1 MSNFA
6 HAAEA
11 LVSGDAEL
19 AALEALAE
27 TSGTRGFLESVLKG
41 RHFAGRTALVTSFG
55 AESAVLL
62 HLVAGIDARTPV
74 IFLETGKLF
83 PETLA
88 YRDLLVERLGL
99 EDVRSVAP
107 DAAALLAA
115 DPAGDLW
122 RRDPDLCCRLRKVEP
137 LARALEGFAAWING
151 RKRFQSEGRS
161 RLPLVERE
169 GGRIKLNPLANW
181 SADDIARYF
190 AAHRLPRHPL
200 EAQGYRSIG
209 CAPCTS
215 PTDTDEDARAGRWR
229 GTDKTE
235 CGIHFDGTKFV
246 RKQPA

>member
-1 MSNFA
+1 MSNLT

-27 TSGTRGFLESVLKG
+27 TTDTRGFLEAVLAG

-62 HLVAGIDARTPV
+62 HLVAGIDGATPV

-88 YRDLLVERLGL
+88 YRDRLIERLGL
-99 EDVRSVAP
+99 EDARSVQP

-137 LARALEGFAAWING
+137 LAKALQGFAAWING
-151 RKRFQSEGRS
+151 RKRYQSEGRS

-181 SADDIARYF
+181 SAEGIARYF

-200 EAQGYRSIG
+200 EGQGYRSIG
-209 CAPCTS
+209 CEPCTTPSS
-215 PTDTDEDARAGRWR
+215 PDEDGRAGRWR
-229 GTDKTE
+229 GSEKTE
-235 CGIHFDGTKFV
+235 CGIHFDGMKLV

>member
-11 LVSGDAEL
+11 LVEGDAEL

-27 TSGTRGFLESVLKG
+27 SSDTRGFLEGVLKG
-41 RHFAGRTALVTSFG
+41 RPFAGRTALVTSFG

-62 HLVAGIDARTPV
+62 HLVAGIDRATPV

-88 YRDLLVERLGL
+88 YRDLLAERLGL
-99 EDVRSVAP
+99 EDVRSVEP
-107 DAAALLAA
+107 DAAALRAA

-151 RKRFQSEGRS
+151 RKRYQSEGRS

-169 GGRIKLNPLANW
+169 GGRIKLNPLAGW
-181 SADDIARYF
+181 GEGEIARYF

-200 EAQGYRSIG
+200 VAEGYRSIG
-209 CAPCTS
+209 CAPCTT
-215 PTDTDEDARAGRWR
+215 PAGADEDARAGRWR
-229 GTDKTE
+229 GTEKTE
-235 CGIHFDGTKFV
+235 CGIHF
-246 RKQPA
+246 PATRP